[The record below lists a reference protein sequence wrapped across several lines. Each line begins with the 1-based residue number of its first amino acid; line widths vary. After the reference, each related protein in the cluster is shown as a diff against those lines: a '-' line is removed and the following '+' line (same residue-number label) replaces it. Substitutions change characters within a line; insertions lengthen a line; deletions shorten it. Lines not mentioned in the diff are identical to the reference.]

1 MPQVEG
7 QAVSLSGLDKRCA
20 DLFFYWD
27 VFNVFLGAMLGGS
40 IVAELPTYIKDP
52 SIIWSTLGSTIPA
65 SSNFF
70 VNYVA
75 VRAGGGVAGAGG
87 GGGSF
92 VDGGLALV
100 VIHLLRAGAGCA
112 DPWEI
117 CFGLAAEMGPA
128 GAGCTTS

>member
-1 MPQVEG
+1 M
-7 QAVSLSGLDKRCA
+7 SLSGLDKRCA

-52 SIIWSTLGSTIPA
+52 STIWSTLGSTIPA

-75 VRAGGGVAGAGG
+75 VRGGGCVAFEGTG
-87 GGGSF
+87 
-92 VDGGLALV
+92 
-100 VIHLLRAGAGCA
+100 
-112 DPWEI
+112 
-117 CFGLAAEMGPA
+117 
-128 GAGCTTS
+128 